1 MNRIEAHALLNA
13 AKTGHPVTE
22 WQITEA
28 LRATGDLNRRPPKQ
42 RFADYAHID
51 CDDCMPVLCSAECR
65 EAA

>member
-1 MNRIEAHALLNA
+1 MTRTDAHTLLNA

-28 LRATGDLNRRPPKQ
+28 LRATGDLETYTKRPPVAMNVPK
-42 RFADYAHID
+42 D
-51 CDDCMPVLCSAECR
+51 CESCMPVLCSAECR